1 MFPSLYTLRAAESV
15 LAPVALFQTRIY
27 GGGAVLGAAAQYD
40 VSGDGRFLIN
50 TVLDDAG
57 SPITLLQNWAAGLQ
71 K

>member
-15 LAPVALFQTRIY
+15 LAPVALFQTRIL
-27 GGGAVLGAAAQYD
+27 GGGMDLNVGTQYD
-40 VSGDGRFLIN
+40 VTGDGRFLIN
-50 TVLDDAG
+50 TVLDGAA